1 MTLYEIVTAL
11 QSASG
16 SNAKQAILEQHKD
29 NELLKAYLK
38 AVYDP
43 SISYYQTKVKF
54 HEKNLGYNFNSDT
67 IDAVVKTL
75 AMRELTGDA
84 AKAWLDTAMK
94 GHNEGSQE
102 LISLIIKRSIGAGVG
117 DAMILKVFPD
127 LYFIPSYQRCSLMDS
142 KAKEKFSK
150 QKEFII
156 QQKLDGSFCYL
167 IKEAGKDP
175 QAITRSGSTYPLE
188 FAQNL
193 AHRLPDD
200 FVVIGELLVLEER
213 EDEPEYLTLDRQT
226 GNGILNSILKG
237 GNTDDKLCF
246 ELVAWDCV
254 TVKEFKAG
262 YSKTPYKERGT
273 ILESFWESI
282 VEMNYVKSLEEAFAI
297 NSQYIAKGLEGS
309 VIKTL
314 DFEWRNG
321 TSKDCIKLK
330 IEFECDLKVIGMKE
344 GTGKYQ
350 GMMGSL
356 TVASSDGKVVSDV
369 GTGFSDEA
377 RKAWWEMYTPDSI
390 KSYEIVITVKA
401 NDIILSKSKE
411 TVSLFLPVYTEERLD
426 KDEADSYER
435 CVEQLESIKKVEK

>member
-401 NDIILSKSKE
+401 NDIIISKGKE
-411 TVSLFLPVYTEERLD
+411 TVSLFLPVYIEERFD
-426 KDEADSYER
+426 KNEADSYER
-435 CVEQLESIKKVEK
+435 CVEQLESVKKG

>member
-330 IEFECDLKVIGMKE
+330 IEFECDLKVIGMTE
-344 GTGKYQ
+344 GTNKYK

-356 TVASSDGKVVSDV
+356 TVASSDGKIVSDV

-401 NDIILSKSKE
+401 NDIIISKGKE
-411 TVSLFLPVYTEERLD
+411 TVSLFLPVYTEERFD
-426 KDEADSYER
+426 KNGADSYER
-435 CVEQLESIKKVEK
+435 CVEQLESVKKG